1 MAIKPLSVAQLNSY
15 IKRIL
20 STDPILGDVT
30 VTGEISNLV
39 FHRSGHVYFA
49 LKDQTSRI
57 SCFLAGERA
66 QRLRYEISDGMQ
78 VIAAGGVSV
87 YERGGTYS
95 LNIRELDPAGLG
107 DLHLAFENLKKKL
120 LDEGLFD
127 PSKKKPL
134 PAQIARIGVI
144 TSPTGAAVHDIITAV
159 QRRNPLVDIRIF
171 PCLVQGEQAA
181 ASIAEALERAN
192 AQRKEIDVLIVGR
205 GGGSLE
211 DLWAFNEEVVA
222 RAVAAS
228 RIPVISAVGH
238 ETDIVMSDLAADLRA
253 STPTAAAEISA
264 ADLSASLQF
273 LEDTT
278 PLAFKSL
285 MLGYLDS
292 HAERVGA
299 LKELAGSAVRA
310 SLDALS
316 AQLDLAGVRMR
327 LLDPMNVIQRGYAAV
342 QTASGTWVT
351 GIGGIEPN
359 DSLSVV
365 LKDGRIR
372 CTVVEVEA

>member
-1 MAIKPLSVAQLNSY
+1 MLITGGSSGKPDAPNALRGQGYAFGTPIVCSDNAVGVALLKRKASLAINTAECRSAQHY

-20 STDPILGDVT
+20 FDGSDLGDVT

-78 VIAAGGVSV
+78 VIAAGGVAV

-171 PCLVQGEQAA
+171 PCLVQGEQRP
-181 ASIAEALERAN
+181 ASIGNNGACHD
-192 AQRKEIDVLIVGR
+192 QRKKSTCSSW
-205 GGGSLE
+205 GGAEVPWRTCGPSTRKLSLAQ
-211 DLWAFNEEVVA
+211 L
-222 RAVAAS
+222 R
-228 RIPVISAVGH
+228 H
-238 ETDIVMSDLAADLRA
+238 RA
-253 STPTAAAEISA
+253 SPSFRPSVTRRIS
-264 ADLSASLQF
+264 S
-273 LEDTT
+273 
-278 PLAFKSL
+278 
-285 MLGYLDS
+285 
-292 HAERVGA
+292 
-299 LKELAGSAVRA
+299 
-310 SLDALS
+310 
-316 AQLDLAGVRMR
+316 
-327 LLDPMNVIQRGYAAV
+327 
-342 QTASGTWVT
+342 
-351 GIGGIEPN
+351 
-359 DSLSVV
+359 
-365 LKDGRIR
+365 
-372 CTVVEVEA
+372 